1 MRDVSSGTKPV
12 SVTSLFPG
20 SRSKLTRCMGRLII
34 IGALCGGCSLLKAD
48 LHGQATSPGGME
60 MATADRVDEP
70 GWWPTK
76 GDRPRSS
83 FAGTEKCAQCHA
95 SLVQSQAATPMADA
109 GQRAS
114 DAEILTKDTPLAYE
128 RAPYRFAIS
137 RTESGM
143 AYAVTD
149 GGQAVGVP
157 LQWAFGTGVVGQT
170 YLYEQ
175 DGYWHE
181 SHLSFFSNPA
191 KLDITVGHS
200 HLSPGNLDEALGR
213 TMAEGE
219 ARNCFGC
226 HTTASTVE
234 RRFEPQNAVPG
245 ITCEGCHGPGA
256 DHAAREVSGT
266 AQRLGEAIVNPAN
279 LSPEDSVDYC
289 GACHR
294 SYWDVVLSGV
304 KNRGVGMVRF
314 QPYRLEES
322 RCWGKAGDERLTC
335 IACHDPHQ
343 PLERNLAAYD
353 QQCLSCHMNRGE
365 AKSRNKPG
373 AACPKSASNCA
384 SCHMP
389 KVAVSGMY
397 AEFTDHFIRV
407 VREGQSFPE

>member
-1 MRDVSSGTKPV
+1 VRDVSSGTKPV
-12 SVTSLFPG
+12 SVTSLSPWF
-20 SRSKLTRCMGRLII
+20 RSKLMRSMGRLII
-34 IGALCGGCSLLKAD
+34 LGALCGSCLLLRPGLD
-48 LHGQATSPGGME
+48 GQTTNSGGME
-60 MATADRVDEP
+60 MATKDRMEQP

-95 SLVQSQAATPMADA
+95 NVVQSQAATPMAGA
-109 GQRAS
+109 GYRAS
-114 DAEILTKDTPLAYE
+114 DAEILTRDTPLAYA
-128 RAPYRFAIS
+128 RAPYRYGIS
-137 RTESGM
+137 RTESGV
-143 AYAVTD
+143 AYSVTD
-149 GGQAVGVP
+149 GGQGAAVP
-157 LQWAFGTGVVGQT
+157 LEWAFGMGAVGQT

-175 DGYWHE
+175 NGHWHE
-181 SHLSFFSNPA
+181 SDLSFFSNLA

-200 HLSPGNLDEALGR
+200 HLTPRNVDEALGSAM
-213 TMAEGE
+213 TENE
-219 ARNCFGC
+219 AQNCFGC

-256 DHAAREVSGT
+256 DHAARELSGT
-266 AQRLGEAIVNPAN
+266 AQRLGEGIVNPAD
-279 LSPEDSVDYC
+279 LSPENSVDYC

-294 SYWDVVLSGV
+294 SYWDLVLSGL
-304 KNRGVGMVRF
+304 KNLGTKVVRF

-322 RCWGKAGDERLTC
+322 RCWGKAGDERVTC

-353 QQCLSCHMNRGE
+353 KRCLSCHVNRGE
-365 AKSRNKPG
+365 ARSRNKPG
-373 AACPKSASNCA
+373 VACPKSANNCA

-389 KVAVSGMY
+389 KVAVPDTY

-407 VREGQSFPE
+407 VRDGKGFPE